1 MRWWGTQYKGLFSQM
16 VRRLI
21 DYALLNIEIALSSAL
36 AFVIRRAQERAR
48 RYAKKRW
55 LAIN

>member
-1 MRWWGTQYKGLFSQM
+1 M

-55 LAIN
+55 LAIQ